1 MWRPKNSLQVCITH
15 IAFICVGV
23 IQCSLY
29 NLTKGFTDICERFSE
44 IDRGDSFGF
53 CYICEAIFII
63 QDRVTA
69 QTLTTKLP
77 AAAAPED
84 RDAMTDRDMIDSFT
98 NTRNKS

>member
-1 MWRPKNSLQVCITH
+1 MLRQSEFLKDGHHTH
-15 IAFICVGV
+15 MPCICVGV
-23 IQCSLY
+23 IQCSLKK
-29 NLTKGFTDICERFSE
+29 LTKGFTDICERISE
-44 IDRGDSFGF
+44 IDRGDSFAF

-77 AAAAPED
+77 AAPKD
-84 RDAMTDRDMIDSFT
+84 RDAMTDTDMIDSFT